1 MDIYWILVALVFLV
15 GVPIQPH
22 WSRPRAKIYLWIVFV
37 MMITVSGFRAFSI
50 GADTKV
56 YVNVFHNIRNINL
69 MKGRFEIGF
78 LKYVEILHHL
88 SENAGILLIVSS
100 AICIG
105 AACIFT
111 YKFSKNPMISMMLYI
126 LLGEYFSQMNVM
138 RQAIAL
144 SLMEVSFMVL
154 LKNNGGGGGT
164 ESHLCP
170 PYSACRNIPHCGY
183 RWSYPVDFSSSQ

>member
-69 MKGRFEIGF
+69 MKGRFE
-78 LKYVEILHHL
+78 L
-88 SENAGILLIVSS
+88 
-100 AICIG
+100 
-105 AACIFT
+105 
-111 YKFSKNPMISMMLYI
+111 
-126 LLGEYFSQMNVM
+126 
-138 RQAIAL
+138 
-144 SLMEVSFMVL
+144 
-154 LKNNGGGGGT
+154 
-164 ESHLCP
+164 
-170 PYSACRNIPHCGY
+170 
-183 RWSYPVDFSSSQ
+183 DF